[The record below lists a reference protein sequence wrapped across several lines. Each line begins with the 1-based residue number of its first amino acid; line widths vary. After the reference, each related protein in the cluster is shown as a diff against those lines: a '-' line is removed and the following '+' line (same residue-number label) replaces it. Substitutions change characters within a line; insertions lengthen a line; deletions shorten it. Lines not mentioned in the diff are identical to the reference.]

1 MSSVASSQVLAPSG
15 ISAKKSVVLQT
26 SIAAMLC
33 VGIALYF
40 WVDSRYPSLLKKLHS
55 GKGIH
60 ISGALSFDALMPVKS
75 DMSLATRIAHTTV
88 NWMYTNRIGM
98 TFGICFGAAALTL
111 LPLLPRRRFR
121 NEFAN
126 TLAGAATGVPLGV
139 CANCAAPV
147 GQSLYQA
154 GAAPATVLATMISS
168 PTLNV
173 VVLAM
178 MFALFPFPVALLRL
192 ATPVVL
198 IALVPWL
205 TRRVQPIDV
214 SCDVP
219 QSAGWL
225 RPTADAFKQYF
236 VNLGK
241 LALTTVPL
249 MILAGVLGA
258 LLVELAP
265 ARDIPTSVSVVGI
278 VLLALIG
285 AFLPVPIAFDVA
297 ASFLLLSRGVPLPYV
312 VTLLCTLG
320 ACSVYSVLIL
330 GRTISWKTALS
341 VYGAVALVGAVAG
354 LGTAVVQAA
363 IP

>member
-1 MSSVASSQVLAPSG
+1 MSTVASSQVLAPSEV
-15 ISAKKSVVLQT
+15 SAKKSTVVQT
-26 SIAAMLC
+26 TIAALLC

-40 WVDSRYPSLLKKLHS
+40 WVDSRYPSLLKKMHS

-60 ISGALSFDALMPVKS
+60 ISGALSFDALMPVKP
-75 DMSLATRIAHTTV
+75 DMPLATRIGHTTV
-88 NWMYTNRIGM
+88 NWLYTNRVGM
-98 TFGICFGAAALTL
+98 SFGICFGAAVLTL

-139 CANCAAPV
+139 CANCVAPV

-154 GAAPATVLATMISS
+154 GASPGTVLGTMISS

-178 MFALFPFPVALLRL
+178 LFALFPFPVALVRIAAPL
-192 ATPVVL
+192 VL

-205 TRRVQPIDV
+205 TRRVQPLEV
-214 SCDVP
+214 SCEVP
-219 QSAGWL
+219 RSAGWL
-225 RPTADAFKQYF
+225 RPTGSTFKQYLF
-236 VNLGK
+236 NLGK

-249 MILAGVLGA
+249 MVVAGFLGA
-258 LLVELAP
+258 VFVELVP
-265 ARDIPTSVSVVGI
+265 ARDIPTSVSFVGI
-278 VLLALIG
+278 LFIALVG

-320 ACSVYSVLIL
+320 AYSVYSVLIL
-330 GRTISWKTALS
+330 GRTISWKTAFS

-354 LGTAVVQAA
+354 LGTAAVQAML
-363 IP
+363 

>member
-1 MSSVASSQVLAPSG
+1 MSSVVSSQVLAPSAV
-15 ISAKKSVVLQT
+15 STKKSALLQAT
-26 SIAAMLC
+26 IAALLC

-60 ISGALSFDALMPVKS
+60 ISGALSFDALMPVNP
-75 DMSLATRIAHTTV
+75 DMPLATRIGHTTV

-98 TFGICFGAAALTL
+98 TFGICFGAAVLTL

-139 CANCAAPV
+139 CANCVAPV

-154 GAAPATVLATMISS
+154 GAAPGTVLATMISS

-178 MFALFPFPVALLRL
+178 LFALFPFPVALVRL
-192 ATPVVL
+192 AAPLVL

-205 TRRVQPIDV
+205 TRRVQPIEV
-214 SCDVP
+214 SCEVP
-219 QSAGWL
+219 PSTGWL
-225 RPTADAFKQYF
+225 RPTSSTFKQYL

-249 MILAGVLGA
+249 MALAGFLGA
-258 LLVELAP
+258 VFVELVP
-265 ARDIPTSVSVVGI
+265 ARDIPTSVSIVGI
-278 VLLALIG
+278 LLIALVG

-320 ACSVYSVLIL
+320 AFSVYSVLIL
-330 GRTISWKTALS
+330 GRTISWKTGFR
-341 VYGAVALVGAVAG
+341 VYGAVALVGAAAG
-354 LGTAVVQAA
+354 LGTAAVQA
-363 IP
+363 IR